1 MYRDTMNFKFN
12 QIKKSN
18 QIKLK
23 IGELL
28 LKFRIDKIINK
39 IFNEDNITQVVAI
52 FLLKSRYISDV
63 LRNKLLTKYL

>member
-1 MYRDTMNFKFN
+1 MNFKFN

-28 LKFRIDKIINK
+28 LKFRINKIINK

>member
-1 MYRDTMNFKFN
+1 MNFKFN

>member
-1 MYRDTMNFKFN
+1 MNFKFN

-28 LKFRIDKIINK
+28 LKFRIDNIINK